1 MIINPQFRI
10 TFART
15 IKYLR
20 KNSRE
25 RGHDANID
33 MFIKAMEINQLEPS
47 GSNLTRINEAKLK

>member
-1 MIINPQFRI
+1 MIDKPFRT

-25 RGHDANID
+25 RGHDANVD
-33 MFIKAMEINQLEPS
+33 MFIKAMEINKIEPT
-47 GSNLTRINEAKLK
+47 GDNLKLIDGAKPK